1 MTKVDKVFSNLSL
14 QARTRLSELAIGRK
28 GEFEFNNEKLKEFL
42 EKALNHLKQ
51 ATNQNDAE
59 HIAHFLMGIKT
70 DLPTALNATAFD
82 FNDEQKQHLHDAL
95 RTNRY
100 GIFGKE
106 KNEKTIEKLKA
117 LKEEVD
123 FEIEWNKKISP
134 KKSKENIEEKQT
146 NDQAQKKE
154 LAKNANEKTKEKNT
168 ADQPNSRS
176 APLKFDSGDV
186 SNDQKTKQSDKN
198 GAAQKSDKRID
209 KNKKDRAKLNKKLE
223 ELYDNAS
230 EKYKKNLTN
239 WNNLKEKISAYFDI
253 MESEYSE
260 NFTEI
265 LSNSGY
271 TFDQL
276 VESFTMYTALP
287 TDIATK
293 MATERELVNIEM
305 KGKSASQNEKVLG
318 NKKSLAQR
326 DPNVVQPGNQL
337 SLATKTKIRC
347 PNGEL
352 REITLLSES
361 GPALD
366 VASQPEVDVY
376 TYKSL
381 FGGRKL
387 HRRKFAIALE
397 TLKSHTLACA
407 RSNTDGK
414 RAVLAAIGAANFLK
428 ILDKKHRQYAQD
440 MIARMLAEVVVE
452 LRKQGKE
459 VGFTD
464 IDHVFCEKINAK
476 IEDAKS
482 HIAVL
487 GPIPGNWIKNGDLML
502 NAWDPSSLLGNGLAR
517 DNSLDGFYGRNSLI
531 HFQHA
536 LLCMM
541 RSLSIEVHIDY
552 VSTQVPASNSVAPSS

>member
-1 MTKVDKVFSNLSL
+1 LTSQLAELLVTKVDKSCRNLSL
-14 QARTRLSELAIGRK
+14 QTQTRLSELAIEKKDG
-28 GEFEFNNEKLKEFL
+28 FNFNNKKLQEFL
-42 EKALNHLKQ
+42 KKALNHLEHSANK
-51 ATNQNDAE
+51 NDAE

-70 DLPTALNATAFD
+70 DLPKGLD
-82 FNDEQKQHLHDAL
+82 REDPSLNDEQKKYLHSAI

-117 LKEEVD
+117 LNEEVNFEIKWKEKILPNTKEE
-123 FEIEWNKKISP
+123 
-134 KKSKENIEEKQT
+134 
-146 NDQAQKKE
+146 
-154 LAKNANEKTKEKNT
+154 
-168 ADQPNSRS
+168 
-176 APLKFDSGDV
+176 
-186 SNDQKTKQSDKN
+186 
-198 GAAQKSDKRID
+198 
-209 KNKKDRAKLNKKLE
+209 KLE
-223 ELYDNAS
+223 EKTVTKTNNGSAQPSSDPGRVSEILEKDRGNVVHEKAKPIAENQKKSENLTDVLEKLYKTAS
-230 EKYKKNLTN
+230 EKYSGDEEKWGK
-239 WNNLKEKISAYFDI
+239 LKEKINLYFET
-253 MESEYSE
+253 MEREYSK

-271 TFDQL
+271 SFDQL
-276 VESFTMYTALP
+276 VEPFTMYTALSE
-287 TDIATK
+287 DIANR

-326 DPNVVQPGNQL
+326 DTDVVQPGNQL

-347 PNGEL
+347 HNGEL
-352 REITLLSES
+352 REIILLSES

-366 VASQPEVDVY
+366 VASQPEVDIY

-387 HRRKFAIALE
+387 HRREFAIALE

-407 RSNTDGK
+407 TRNKDCK
-414 RAVLAAIGAANFLK
+414 RVVLAAIGAANFLK

-440 MIARMLAEVVVE
+440 MIASMLAEVVIE
-452 LRKQGKE
+452 LRKQGKD

-464 IDHVFCEKINAK
+464 IDHVFCDKINARIDEK
-476 IEDAKS
+476 KL
-482 HIAVL
+482 HIKVL
-487 GPIPGNWIKNGDLML
+487 GRIPGTWIHDGDLML
-502 NAWDPSSLLGNGLAR
+502 NAWDPSSLLGNGLAA

-536 LLCMM
+536 LLCIM
-541 RSLSIEVHIDY
+541 RSLSIEVHINY

>member
-1 MTKVDKVFSNLSL
+1 MTKVDNVFSNLSL

-28 GEFEFNNEKLKEFL
+28 GEFDFNNEKLKEFL

-51 ATNQNDAE
+51 AANQNDAE

-70 DLPTALNATAFD
+70 DLPTALNARALD
-82 FNDEQKQHLHDAL
+82 FNDEQKQHLYDVL

-106 KNEKTIEKLKA
+106 KNEKTIEKLNA
-117 LKEEVD
+117 LYEEVN
-123 FEIEWNKKISP
+123 FEIEWKKNVIHKDLVKKPEEKTVGKTNNGSTQPSSDPGRVSKSLETDGRSAVHEKAIRTAENKKNPVSLT
-134 KKSKENIEEKQT
+134 EVLDN
-146 NDQAQKKE
+146 
-154 LAKNANEKTKEKNT
+154 LYKTASVKY
-168 ADQPNSRS
+168 
-176 APLKFDSGDV
+176 SGD
-186 SNDQKTKQSDKN
+186 
-198 GAAQKSDKRID
+198 A
-209 KNKKDRAKLNKKLE
+209 NKWRQ
-223 ELYDNAS
+223 
-230 EKYKKNLTN
+230 
-239 WNNLKEKISAYFDI
+239 LKEKIDHYFKI
-253 MESEYSE
+253 MAAE
-260 NFTEI
+260 NSKHFAEI

-276 VESFTMYTALP
+276 VESFTMYTALSS
-287 TDIATK
+287 DIATR

-305 KGKSASQNEKVLG
+305 QGKSASENKQVLG
-318 NKKSLAQR
+318 QEKSLARR
-326 DPNVVQPGNQL
+326 DSTVVQPGNQL

-347 PNGEL
+347 EDGEL

-387 HRRKFAIALE
+387 NRRKFATALD

-407 RSNTDGK
+407 AREKHCD
-414 RAVLAAIGAANFLK
+414 RVVLAAIGAMNFLK
-428 ILDKKHRQYAQD
+428 ILDEKHRQYAQD
-440 MIARMLAEVVVE
+440 MIASMLAEVVIE
-452 LRKQGKE
+452 LRNQGKD

-464 IDHVFCEKINAK
+464 IDHVFCDKINAK
-476 IEDAKS
+476 IDEKEL
-482 HIAVL
+482 HIKVL
-487 GPIPGNWIKNGDLML
+487 GRIPGNWIKNGDLML
-502 NAWDPSSLLGNGLAR
+502 NAWDPSSLLGNGLAA

-552 VSTQVPASNSVAPSS
+552 VPTQLPASNSVAPSS

>member
-1 MTKVDKVFSNLSL
+1 MTKVDKSCSNLSL
-14 QARTRLSELAIGRK
+14 RADTRLSELAIERGK
-28 GEFEFNNEKLKEFL
+28 EFDFNNKKLQTFL
-42 EKALNHLKQ
+42 HKALNHIKQ
-51 ATNQNDAE
+51 TANQNDAE
-59 HIAHFLMGIKT
+59 HVAHFLMGIKT
-70 DLPTALNATAFD
+70 DLPQGLGTTDPGLN
-82 FNDEQKQHLHDAL
+82 NEQKKQLYNTL

-106 KNEKTIEKLKA
+106 KNEKTI
-117 LKEEVD
+117 
-123 FEIEWNKKISP
+123 
-134 KKSKENIEEKQT
+134 
-146 NDQAQKKE
+146 
-154 LAKNANEKTKEKNT
+154 
-168 ADQPNSRS
+168 
-176 APLKFDSGDV
+176 
-186 SNDQKTKQSDKN
+186 
-198 GAAQKSDKRID
+198 
-209 KNKKDRAKLNKKLE
+209 AKLNALYEEVNLQIKWQKNISLSNEGGKTEEKTVSKTNNGSTQPSSYPGRASESLE
-223 ELYDNAS
+223 TDGGNVVHEKAKRLAENQKNPVTLNEALENLYKTAS
-230 EKYKKNLTN
+230 EKYTGDAKK
-239 WNNLKEKISAYFDI
+239 WGQLKEKINHYFKI
-253 MESEYSE
+253 MKAENSE

-271 TFDQL
+271 SFDQL
-276 VESFTMYTALP
+276 VESFTMYTALSED
-287 TDIATK
+287 TAK
-293 MATERELVNIEM
+293 RMATERELVNIEM

-347 PNGEL
+347 DNGEL
-352 REITLLSES
+352 REIILLSES

-387 HRRKFAIALE
+387 HRREFAIALE

-407 RSNTDGK
+407 RSNTNCK
-414 RAVLAAIGAANFLK
+414 RVVLAAIGAANFLK
-428 ILDKKHRQYAQD
+428 ILDEKHRQYAQD

-464 IDHVFCEKINAK
+464 IDDVFCKNINAK
-476 IEDAKS
+476 IDEEEL
-482 HIAVL
+482 HIEVL
-487 GPIPGNWIKNGDLML
+487 GRIPGDWIKNGDLML

-541 RSLSIEVHIDY
+541 RSLSIEVDIKH
-552 VSTQVPASNSVAPSS
+552 VPTQPPVSNSAATSS